1 MDFAHV
7 YFEVPM
13 DQGFDYRIPSFL
25 KSKVSE
31 GTRVL
36 APFGKRSAYGYVYK
50 LKSVPDVDQVK
61 EILAVP
67 DENPVFGTKL
77 LELAKTISDYYLC
90 PLGLVLKTMLP
101 APIRKI
107 RPEQKKKESQEEG
120 HSPDLE
126 LPRKLNEEQQKAW
139 DFIETKINEES
150 FSVSL
155 IHGVTGSGKTELYLF
170 AIASALK
177 KGKSAIVLVPEIS
190 LTPQTTRRVR
200 QRFGKITA
208 VLHSRMS
215 GKERILAWE
224 RIRKGEARVVVG
236 PRSAIFAPVRNPG
249 LIIVDEE
256 HERSYKQEEA
266 PRYHARDV
274 AIFRARIEKLP
285 VFLGTATPSL
295 ESYYNAENKRYHL
308 ISLTRRVEDRPLP
321 TVHVVDMRKEI
332 EIHGRLFSFSSTLK
346 NAVQKKLESREQA
359 ILFLNRRGY
368 APLVICP
375 SCGHVLTC
383 RECDQAMTYHRT
395 KEKLICHLCD
405 YEIPV
410 PKSCPGCQ
418 KPALH
423 HLGVGT
429 QRIESNLQSLF
440 PSARVDRVDTDSTR
454 ALNAHE
460 KIFEKFQDHGTDI
473 LIGTQ
478 MVAKGLDFPNVT
490 LVGVLSA
497 DVAMS
502 LPDFRMGE
510 HTFQLLTQVAGRAGR
525 GEKEGDVYIQTL
537 TPFHPI
543 IRAAVSQNYE
553 EFYRKEIEYRKQLG
567 YPPFSRL
574 MNILI
579 EGKDS
584 AKVSE
589 KAHSLT
595 KLLQKTLPATTR
607 VVGPH
612 PAPTAK
618 IKGKYRWQIVLFS
631 RRGLRIHEELKSVLE
646 KYKNEK
652 GTKIGI
658 DVDPVSLL

>member
-7 YFEVPM
+7 FFEVPM
-13 DQGFDYRIPSFL
+13 DQGFDYRIPAFL
-25 KSKVSE
+25 KTKVTE

-36 APFGKRSAYGYVYK
+36 APFGRRNAYGYVWK
-50 LKSVPDVDQVK
+50 LKSVPDVEQVK
-61 EILAVP
+61 EILSVP
-67 DENPVFGTKL
+67 DESPVFGPEL
-77 LELAKTISDYYLC
+77 LELAKAISDYYLC

-107 RPEQKKKESQEEG
+107 RPDQKKNELAEDG
-120 HSPDLE
+120 RDPDLE
-126 LPRKLNEEQQKAW
+126 LPRRLNEEQQKAW
-139 DFIETKINEES
+139 DFIQARIEADN

-170 AIASALK
+170 AIASVLK
-177 KGKSAIVLVPEIS
+177 KNKSAIVLVPEIS

-200 QRFGKITA
+200 QRFGKVTA

-215 GKERILAWE
+215 AKERVLAWE
-224 RIRKGEARVVVG
+224 KIRKGEARVVVG
-236 PRSAIFAPVRNPG
+236 PRSAIFAPVRNLG

-256 HERSYKQEEA
+256 HERSYKQEEI
-266 PRYHARDV
+266 PRYHARDA
-274 AIFRARIEKLP
+274 AILRAQIEKIP

-295 ESYYNAENKRYHL
+295 ESYFNALNERYHL

-321 TVHVVDMRKEI
+321 TVHVVDMRKEA
-332 EIHGRLFSFSSTLK
+332 EIHGRLFSFSRTLR
-346 NAVQKKLESREQA
+346 NAVQKKLEAREQS

-375 SCGHVLTC
+375 SCGHVLVC
-383 RECDQAMTYHRT
+383 LECDQAMTYHRT
-395 KEKLICHLCD
+395 KEKLVCHLCD
-405 YEIPV
+405 CETIV
-410 PKSCPGCQ
+410 PKACPHCQ
-418 KPALH
+418 KPSLH
-423 HLGVGT
+423 QLGVGT
-429 QRIESNLQSLF
+429 QRIENNLQTLF
-440 PSARVDRVDTDSTR
+440 SSARVDRVDTDSTR

-525 GEKEGDVYIQTL
+525 GEKKGDVYIQTF

-553 EFYRKEIEYRKQLG
+553 EFYQKEIEYRRQLG

-579 EGKDS
+579 EGKDLS
-584 AKVSE
+584 QVSRAAHGLEKNLKKV
-589 KAHSLT
+589 
-595 KLLQKTLPATTR
+595 LLSPVR
-607 VVGPH
+607 IIGPH

-618 IKGKYRWQIVLFS
+618 IKGKHRWQIIVFCP
-631 RRGLRIHEELKSVLE
+631 RGKRIHAELKSILGRS
-646 KYKNEK
+646 KNEK
-652 GTKIGI
+652 AVKIVV